1 MSPAGQKQKPA
12 ALIRSSLVRA
22 SQNCLKDFLGDA
34 WSALLARVERHLAAV
49 LALIL
54 LDTAG

>member
-12 ALIRSSLVRA
+12 ASLFRA
-22 SQNCLKDFLGDA
+22 SQNRLKDFLGDA
-34 WSALLARVERHLAAV
+34 WSAVFGKARVERHLAAV